1 MCASF
6 CLFCYY
12 RVSFVTKHF
21 FVVIFIVS
29 WIWNSKNIC
38 IAYDVHFL
46 CLSSKLRKIDTTLTN
61 LPSTPCLFFYVRC
74 VFYIFINRLNWK
86 YWRIFD
92 GNIAL
97 KWLIR
102 RMNKLKWWRWGINIC
117 SISTKVTRFQTCSR
131 VSKWND
137 RWIIIVKAS
146 HKTKLNCEREQH
158 DSKKKT
164 QTPNKITNKIL
175 KYVQRAA
182 HKKNK

>member
-6 CLFCYY
+6 YLFCYY

-21 FVVIFIVS
+21 FCYFYCFMNLEQQKYMYCIWCSFFVSLFEITQNRHNTHESALYSLFI
-29 WIWNSKNIC
+29 
-38 IAYDVHFL
+38 
-46 CLSSKLRKIDTTLTN
+46 
-61 LPSTPCLFFYVRC
+61 FYVRC

-92 GNIAL
+92 GNVAL

-102 RMNKLKWWRWGINIC
+102 RMNKLKWWRWGINMC

-158 DSKKKT
+158 DSKKK
-164 QTPNKITNKIL
+164 
-175 KYVQRAA
+175 
-182 HKKNK
+182 HKHRTKLRTKF